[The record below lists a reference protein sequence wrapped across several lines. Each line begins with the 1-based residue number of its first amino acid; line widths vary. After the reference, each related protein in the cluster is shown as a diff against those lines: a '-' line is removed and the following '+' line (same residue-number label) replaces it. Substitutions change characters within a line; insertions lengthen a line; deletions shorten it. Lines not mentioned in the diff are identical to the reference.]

1 MSTSMHESIR
11 QFILEEFLPGEDPE
25 QLLETTPLITGGILD
40 SLATL
45 KMVEFLEKTF
55 SIRIE
60 AHEADVDNLDTLE
73 KIAGFVNSKLNA
85 EAN

>member
-1 MSTSMHESIR
+1 MRESIR
-11 QFILEEFLPGEDPE
+11 QFILDEFLPGEDPE
-25 QLLETTPLITGGILD
+25 QLLATTPLITGGILD

-73 KIAGFVNSKLNA
+73 KIVGFVTGKQNS
-85 EAN
+85 EAT

>member
-1 MSTSMHESIR
+1 MQETIKE
-11 QFILEEFLPGEDPE
+11 FILSEFLPGEDPS
-25 QLLETTPLITGGILD
+25 QLMEAPPLITGGILD

-60 AHEADVDNLDTLE
+60 AHEADVDNLDTIE
-73 KIAGFVNSKLNA
+73 KISNFVASKTV
-85 EAN
+85 

>member
-1 MSTSMHESIR
+1 MSANMRESIR
-11 QFILEEFLPGEDPE
+11 QFILDEFLPGEDPE
-25 QLLETTPLITGGILD
+25 QLLATTPLITGGILD

-73 KIAGFVNSKLNA
+73 KIVGFVTGKQNS
-85 EAN
+85 EAT

>member
-1 MSTSMHESIR
+1 MQESIK
-11 QFILEEFLPGEDPE
+11 QFILDEFLPGEDPT
-25 QLLETTPLITGGILD
+25 QLLGSTPLITGGILD

-73 KIAGFVNSKLNA
+73 KIVGFVSSKQN
-85 EAN
+85 EKVH

>member
-1 MSTSMHESIR
+1 MSATNKNEIIK
-11 QFILEEFLPGEDPE
+11 QFILTEFLPGEDSS
-25 QLLETTPLITGGILD
+25 LLLDSTPLITGGILD

-60 AHEADVDNLDTLE
+60 AHEADVDNLDTIE
-73 KIAGFVNSKLNA
+73 KIAHFVASK
-85 EAN
+85 

>member
-1 MSTSMHESIR
+1 MEA
-11 QFILEEFLPGEDPE
+11 P
-25 QLLETTPLITGGILD
+25 PLITGGILD

-60 AHEADVDNLDTLE
+60 AHEADVDNLDTIE
-73 KIAGFVNSKLNA
+73 KISNFVASKTV
-85 EAN
+85 

>member
-1 MSTSMHESIR
+1 MNATNKNEIIK
-11 QFILEEFLPGEDPE
+11 QFILTEFLPGEDPS
-25 QLLETTPLITGGILD
+25 LLLDSTPLITGGILD

-60 AHEADVDNLDTLE
+60 AHEADVDNLDTIE
-73 KIAGFVNSKLNA
+73 KIAHFVASK
-85 EAN
+85 